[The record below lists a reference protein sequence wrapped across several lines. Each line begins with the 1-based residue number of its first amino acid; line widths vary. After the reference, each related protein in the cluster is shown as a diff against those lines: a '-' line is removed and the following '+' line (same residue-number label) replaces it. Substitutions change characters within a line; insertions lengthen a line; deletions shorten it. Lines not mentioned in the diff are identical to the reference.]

1 MNLPDDP
8 WNRFVL
14 RAVEEAPQI
23 EAEMPLYALFWYQS
37 EVNNGGHLQ
46 YFLNVSEPGE
56 WQMAAGAARGIGQEA
71 VADNLAQAVALWQSA
86 DRSAPNTSEEF
97 VDEALEDEFGHFD
110 RKFYELEGPFRQ
122 AFENAIE

>member
-1 MNLPDDP
+1 
-8 WNRFVL
+8 
-14 RAVEEAPQI
+14 
-23 EAEMPLYALFWYQS
+23 MPLYALFWYQS